1 MVKESIKYEKC
12 QKKHDGGN
20 KKKKKG
26 CMPFCY
32 CIKSFVLKMVSSSRS
47 ITIGEEEPWVGT
59 NIFAEI

>member
-1 MVKESIKYEKC
+1 
-12 QKKHDGGN
+12 
-20 KKKKKG
+20 
-26 CMPFCY
+26 MPFCY